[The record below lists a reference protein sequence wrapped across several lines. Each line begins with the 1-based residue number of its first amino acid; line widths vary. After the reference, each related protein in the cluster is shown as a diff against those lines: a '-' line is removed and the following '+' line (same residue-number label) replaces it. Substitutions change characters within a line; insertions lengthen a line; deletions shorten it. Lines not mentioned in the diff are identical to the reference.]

1 MKEFTSPENDD
12 FCRIPS
18 QTAGYFC
25 ISTIDIRINTCYN
38 ITMIRKGDTKDAN
51 DLERDVKVS

>member
-18 QTAGYFC
+18 QKAGYFC
-25 ISTIDIRINTCYN
+25 I
-38 ITMIRKGDTKDAN
+38 RKETG
-51 DLERDVKVS
+51 